1 MRFLI
6 VLLLIQVKAFAS
18 TFYKIDEARSYQ
30 PYFYNVTQGSGNDIS
45 IAAHLW
51 SNNQTKLVVMAH
63 GYTDNCGYLKPIQ
76 RWYLQKGF
84 DVVCLELP
92 GHGESGGNRADV
104 ERIETYLEIYEQV
117 LPQIYALKYN
127 EFIFYGHSTG
137 NVGMIEYLLN
147 GNSHQFKSMVMG
159 TPLIRS
165 FLWKLSRFGHDTLG
179 RYVRRLPKRPVS
191 TSNPEYH
198 KLEKLDPK
206 PFRSVPLHWYSK
218 LIEWNDKLESDS
230 RVSNEKF
237 TIIFGSRDTVI
248 DYNFNRSFMEEKFP
262 EAKIEV
268 ITGSDHTLHYQE
280 KIHTDQFYSILEKNL

>member
-1 MRFLI
+1 MKILI
-6 VLLLIQVKAFAS
+6 VLLLIQAQAFAS
-18 TFYKIDEARSYQ
+18 SFYQIDEAKSYT
-30 PYFYNVTQGSGNDIS
+30 PYFYEVNQASGNKVS

-51 SNNQTKLVVMAH
+51 SNNQSKLVVMAH

-76 RWYLQKGF
+76 RWYLEKGF

-92 GHGESGGNRADV
+92 GHGESGGPRADV

-117 LPQIYALKYN
+117 LPEIFVLNYS

-147 GNSHQFKSMVMG
+147 GFPHQFKSMVMG

-179 RYVRRLPKRPVS
+179 RYVKRLPKRPVV

-198 KLEKLDPK
+198 RLEKLDSK
-206 PFRSVPLHWYSK
+206 PFKSVPMHWYSE
-218 LIEWNDKLESDS
+218 LIKWNDKLLQDRRTSHQKMT
-230 RVSNEKF
+230 V
-237 TIIFGSRDTVI
+237 IFGSRDTVI
-248 DYNFNRSFMEEKFP
+248 DYKFNRDFMETRFP
-262 EAKIEV
+262 DAKIEV
-268 ITGSDHTLHYQE
+268 ISGSDHTLHYQK
-280 KIHTDQFYSILEKNL
+280 KIHTDQFYSILEDNL

>member
-1 MRFLI
+1 MKFLI
-6 VLLLIQVKAFAS
+6 VLLLIQAQAFAS
-18 TFYKIDEARSYQ
+18 SFYQIDEASVYT
-30 PYFYNVTQGSGNDIS
+30 PYFYKVDQASGNNVS

-51 SNNQTKLVVMAH
+51 SNNQSKLVVMAH

-92 GHGESGGNRADV
+92 GHGESGGARADV

-117 LPQIYALKYN
+117 LPQIYALKYS

-147 GNSHQFKSMVMG
+147 GNGHQFKTIVMG

-179 RYVRRLPKRPVS
+179 KYVRRLPKRPVS

-198 KLEKLDPK
+198 RLEKLDTK
-206 PFRSVPLHWYSK
+206 PFRSVPIHWYSE
-218 LIEWNDKLESDS
+218 LIKWNDKLLSDERTS
-230 RVSNEKF
+230 DENLTV
-237 TIIFGSRDTVI
+237 IFGSRDTVI
-248 DYNFNRSFMEEKFP
+248 DFKFNKTFMEQRFP
-262 EAKIEV
+262 NARIE
-268 ITGSDHTLHYQE
+268 IIPGSDHTLHYQK